1 MNIRILLVSGLVL
14 ILTGCAAIKQNEPL
28 RISVAGMQPLE
39 GKGMEA
45 RFAVQLRIQNHSD
58 KPLDY
63 DGIALDLD
71 LRGTSFA
78 SGVSDQRG
86 AIPRF
91 GETVITVPV
100 TVPATAILRHVFQL
114 ATSERTGDKM
124 KVDYELRGLLGG
136 PGLIGGR
143 RFDSTGELTL
153 PASRGAETSAEEQ
166 LPGNGGIRPRAMER
180 AP

>member
-1 MNIRILLVSGLVL
+1 MNMRILLVSGLVF
-14 ILTGCAAIKQNEPL
+14 ILTGCAALNQSEPL

-100 TVPATAILRHVFQL
+100 TVPATAILRHVFQM
-114 ATSERTGDKM
+114 ATSERTDAM
-124 KVDYELRGLLGG
+124 TKVDYQLRGRLGG
-136 PGLIGGR
+136 PGLAGGR

-153 PASRGAETSAEEQ
+153 PTARAADMRREEQ
-166 LPGNGGIRPRAMER
+166 
-180 AP
+180 

>member
-1 MNIRILLVSGLVL
+1 MRTLLIWGMVFILA
-14 ILTGCAAIKQNEPL
+14 GCAAIKQSEPL

-100 TVPATAILRHVFQL
+100 TVPATAILRHVFQI
-114 ATSERTGDKM
+114 ATSERTSSNT
-124 KVDYELRGLLGG
+124 KVDYQIRGLLGG
-136 PGLIGGR
+136 PGLAGGQ
-143 RFDSTGELTL
+143 RFNSTGELTL
-153 PASRGAETSAEEQ
+153 PAAETVETHPNSNNRV
-166 LPGNGGIRPRAMER
+166 P
-180 AP
+180 

>member
-1 MNIRILLVSGLVL
+1 MNMRILLVSGLVFL
-14 ILTGCAAIKQNEPL
+14 AAGCAAIKQNEPL

-100 TVPATAILRHVFQL
+100 TVPASAILRQVFQI
-114 ATSERTGDKM
+114 ATSERNSAKT
-124 KVDYELRGLLGG
+124 KVDYQLRGLLGG
-136 PGLIGGR
+136 PGLAGGR
-143 RFDSTGELTL
+143 HFDSTGELIL
-153 PASRGAETSAEEQ
+153 PASGGAEIRREEQ
-166 LPGNGGIRPRAMER
+166 
-180 AP
+180 

>member
-1 MNIRILLVSGLVL
+1 MNNTRILLVSGLIF

-45 RFAVQLRIQNHSD
+45 RFSVQLRIQNHSD
-58 KPLDY
+58 KPVDY

-91 GETVITVPV
+91 GETLITVPV
-100 TVPATAILRHVFQL
+100 TVPATTILRHVFQI
-114 ATSERTGDKM
+114 ATSERTGAKM

-136 PGLIGGR
+136 PGLAGGR

-153 PASRGAETSAEEQ
+153 PVADGVEMRPEEQ
-166 LPGNGGIRPRAMER
+166 
-180 AP
+180 

>member
-1 MNIRILLVSGLVL
+1 MNTHILLVSGLIF
-14 ILTGCAAIKQNEPL
+14 ILAGCAAIKQNEPL

-100 TVPATAILRHVFQL
+100 TVPATAILRHVFQI
-114 ATSERTGDKM
+114 AMSERTGAKT
-124 KVDYELRGLLGG
+124 KVDYELRGLLGS
-136 PGLIGGR
+136 PGLAGGR

-153 PASRGAETSAEEQ
+153 PAAGGVEMRPEEQ
-166 LPGNGGIRPRAMER
+166 
-180 AP
+180 